1 MVSEVRVHEHQG
13 GKHGGRW
20 ADRWVGGRQALH
32 WRQREQEMA
41 LSSKAPKSTPSDT
54 LPTVKLRLPK
64 VPEPAPNSNWEP
76 RIPMH

>member
-1 MVSEVRVHEHQG
+1 MWQQEGVAKVV
-13 GKHGGRW
+13 GRKQQ
-20 ADRWVGGRQALH
+20 DHISSPHRK
-32 WRQREQEMA
+32 QREQEMA